1 MTCQNAFPSNLL
13 PPFCVIVARWEGP
26 VGFDLPK
33 RAWLWYD
40 GNATYEMTV
49 KNVRKGGDERARG
62 ATSIV
67 GIVVVV
73 FIVIVVIVVVV
84 IVVFVFVVI
93 VVIVIVVIVVV
104 VVIVAIVVVVGVV
117 IVVIV
122 VIVIV
127 VIVVGVTQLVLLLQL
142 LLCIVV
148 DSSLVSLPFTDS
160 AHYRGSGRTRCLLKV
175 C

>member
-1 MTCQNAFPSNLL
+1 MTCRNAFPPNLL

-73 FIVIVVIVVVV
+73 FIVIVVVV
-84 IVVFVFVVI
+84 IVVI
-93 VVIVIVVIVVV
+93 VVIVIVVIV
-104 VVIVAIVVVVGVV
+104 VAIVVVVGVV

-160 AHYRGSGRTRCLLKV
+160 AHYRGSWRTRCLLKV

>member
-1 MTCQNAFPSNLL
+1 MTCQNAFPPNLL

-84 IVVFVFVVI
+84 IVVIVVVVLVVVVI
-93 VVIVIVVIVVV
+93 VVIVVIVVV
-104 VVIVAIVVVVGVV
+104 VIVVVV

-122 VIVIV
+122 VIVIF

-160 AHYRGSGRTRCLLKV
+160 AHYRGSWRTRCLLKV

>member
-1 MTCQNAFPSNLL
+1 MTCQNAFPPNLL

-73 FIVIVVIVVVV
+73 FIVIVVV
-84 IVVFVFVVI
+84 
-93 VVIVIVVIVVV
+93 VIVVIVVV
-104 VVIVAIVVVVGVV
+104 
-117 IVVIV
+117 
-122 VIVIV
+122 
-127 VIVVGVTQLVLLLQL
+127 VTQLVLLLQL

-160 AHYRGSGRTRCLLKV
+160 AHYRGSWRTRCLLKV

>member
-1 MTCQNAFPSNLL
+1 MTCQNAFPPNLL

-73 FIVIVVIVVVV
+73 FIVIVVV
-84 IVVFVFVVI
+84 IVDI
-93 VVIVIVVIVVV
+93 IIIS
-104 VVIVAIVVVVGVV
+104 II
-117 IVVIV
+117 
-122 VIVIV
+122 
-127 VIVVGVTQLVLLLQL
+127 QCKYL
-142 LLCIVV
+142 
-148 DSSLVSLPFTDS
+148 
-160 AHYRGSGRTRCLLKV
+160 H
-175 C
+175 

>member
-1 MTCQNAFPSNLL
+1 MTCQNAFPPNLL

-26 VGFDLPK
+26 LGFDLPK

-62 ATSIV
+62 APSIV

-84 IVVFVFVVI
+84 IVVVV
-93 VVIVIVVIVVV
+93 VVIVVIVVV
-104 VVIVAIVVVVGVV
+104 VVIVAIVVVLGVV

-160 AHYRGSGRTRCLLKV
+160 AHYRGSWRTRCLLKV